1 MEINRITN
9 KTSSIYSSS
18 ITSKRISDEN
28 LVNNNQDNQRTNTIE
43 IMKSKG
49 IELSNE
55 KIEAVHLALCG
66 TTLEDARKLNKVF
79 TSLCEK
85 ADKDLEKF
93 KDILADTITKTT
105 IGLIKNGLDLKL
117 SKTKILNQYAKVT
130 TSMGGYHDQRASS
143 HKRYTEIFKGHFI
156 DEDDRLETI
165 INSLAETKDITLSN
179 ESYLF
184 SELKDRF
191 KDTLDSIIDD
201 MDSYEFSQLINQAIL
216 GADGELTVTETI
228 NISRVTSEINDFK
241 KTSDEFY
248 YSIKSLISEIN
259 NDSKLYPML
268 KSKLKEY
275 LFFRES
281 SSFLRSS
288 TSNTLYEMIQ
298 ATDDKDIEKLNLL
311 FKELPSNHFSNSKYL
326 EHSFTGPFKEKNVRP
341 HEFENV
347 ANGILSLIG
356 HANMN
361 IKFDSEISE
370 IKRYQRVTVWTNDIY
385 SHYGYKPN
393 PMSFSMTLSQ
403 DEKRVLTEHNK
414 RIEGYSLLTTNQEYY
429 GSFISSNDEMTLLDF
444 QFKFLSPHD
453 YIFNL
458 YVSFFNT
465 SPSLVS
471 FSFIENSLNINI
483 WGEESSIERVKN
495 YTSVF
500 EDKIKS
506 IGSHKLNR
514 SNSFKSTTV
523 RINHHT
529 VRTEESTLDR
539 FQVTV

>member
-1 MEINRITN
+1 MDINVISNQTTN
-9 KTSSIYSSS
+9 ICSSS
-18 ITSKRISDEN
+18 IRSKRISAEHS
-28 LVNNNQDNQRTNTIE
+28 VNCKQDNQRINTIE
-43 IMKSKG
+43 IMKAKG

-66 TTLEDARKLNKVF
+66 TTLEDTQKLNKVF

-85 ADKDLEKF
+85 ADKDLDKF
-93 KDILADTITKTT
+93 KDILTETITKTT

-117 SKTKILNQYAKVT
+117 SKTSILNQYAKVT
-130 TSMGGYHDQRASS
+130 TSIGGYHDQRASS

-156 DEDDRLETI
+156 DDDDRLVSI
-165 INSLAETKDITLSN
+165 INSLAESKEITLSN

-191 KDTLDSIIDD
+191 KDTLDEIIDN
-201 MDSYEFSQLINQAIL
+201 MDSYEFSELIHQAIL

-228 NISRVTSEINDFK
+228 NISRVTSEIKDFK
-241 KTSDEFY
+241 NTSDEFY
-248 YSIKSLISEIN
+248 YSIEALITEAKK
-259 NDSKLYPML
+259 DSKLYPML

-275 LFFRES
+275 VFFRDS

-288 TSNTLYEMIQ
+288 TSNILYEMIQ
-298 ATDDKDIEKLNLL
+298 ATDEKDAEKLNLL
-311 FKELPSNHFSNSKYL
+311 FEKLPSNHFSNSKYL
-326 EHSFTGPFKEKNVRP
+326 EHRYTGPFKEKNIRP

-356 HANMN
+356 HANVN

-370 IKRYQRVTVWTNDIY
+370 IKRYERVSVWTNDIY
-385 SHYGYKPN
+385 SLYGYKPN
-393 PMSFSMTLSQ
+393 PMSFTTILTQ
-403 DEKRVLTEHNK
+403 DEKRVITEHNK
-414 RIEGYSLLTTNQEYY
+414 RIEGYSLLTTYKEYY
-429 GSFISSNDEMTLLDF
+429 GSFLNSNDEMTLLDF
-444 QFKFLSPHD
+444 QFKYLSPHD

-471 FSFIENSLNINI
+471 FSFIDNSLTINI

-506 IGSHKLNR
+506 IGSHTISR
-514 SNSFKSTTV
+514 SSSFKSATL

-529 VRTEESTLDR
+529 VRTEESSFDR